1 MINYWPI
8 LFGLKEGAPLPEPF
22 LFDYV
27 YVKMCTEFCSCQASN
42 ICRNTRIYQPEK
54 YWWWR
59 VLIPLIVNKL
69 PLFNMFKRKYSMLLW
84 YCVNIELLRFIRMT
98 KYGYMLIRIINFDA
112 KQRRHPY
119 HSYIMGVSFISGE
132 NVSIPPSQKKQADTN
147 VSNLSCCGRLFSKT
161 KCSSKR

>member
-1 MINYWPI
+1 
-8 LFGLKEGAPLPEPF
+8 
-22 LFDYV
+22 
-27 YVKMCTEFCSCQASN
+27 
-42 ICRNTRIYQPEK
+42 
-54 YWWWR
+54 
-59 VLIPLIVNKL
+59 
-69 PLFNMFKRKYSMLLW
+69 
-84 YCVNIELLRFIRMT
+84 
-98 KYGYMLIRIINFDA
+98 MLIRIINFDA